1 MPPCVPP
8 VALRCAHKAKIMPS
22 WHQETVPYGSIRRH
36 GAGCGLGGLELQKMW
51 LAARDHGTFEIG
63 ASERE
68 TMLFAHDH
76 AKMVTKSLAA
86 ILQSHT
92 KVRSP

>member
-1 MPPCVPP
+1 
-8 VALRCAHKAKIMPS
+8 
-22 WHQETVPYGSIRRH
+22 
-36 GAGCGLGGLELQKMW
+36 MW